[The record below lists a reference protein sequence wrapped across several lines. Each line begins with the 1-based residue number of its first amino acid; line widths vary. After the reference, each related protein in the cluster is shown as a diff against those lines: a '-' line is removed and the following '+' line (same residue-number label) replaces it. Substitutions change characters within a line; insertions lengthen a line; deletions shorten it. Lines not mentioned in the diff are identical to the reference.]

1 MLTLRETLKTT
12 PKRLKLEVEE
22 RDLEE
27 YEQYLAKTL
36 GLGC

>member
-1 MLTLRETLKTT
+1 MLTLRETLKT
-12 PKRLKLEVEE
+12 PLKRLRLEVEE